1 MAKVLDLNNLTR
13 PTLELTLQDEQR
25 TTVRLTTPSEALVQ
39 SLSALTPAELE
50 KLKSGDKEST
60 DFAYNLAAQLIS
72 CNLDFLTVTA
82 EELRGRYHMD
92 LYSAMVFFGAY
103 LDFINEIANAKN

>member
-1 MAKVLDLNNLTR
+1 MPKVLDLNNLTR

-25 TTVRLTTPSEALVQ
+25 TTVRLTTPTEAMVQ
-39 SLSALTPAELE
+39 ELSALTPAELNR
-50 KLKSGDKEST
+50 LKNGDRESVE
-60 DFAYNLAAQLIS
+60 FVYNLAARLIS

-82 EELRGRYHMD
+82 DELRSRYRMD
-92 LYSAMVFFGAY
+92 LYSAVVFFNAY